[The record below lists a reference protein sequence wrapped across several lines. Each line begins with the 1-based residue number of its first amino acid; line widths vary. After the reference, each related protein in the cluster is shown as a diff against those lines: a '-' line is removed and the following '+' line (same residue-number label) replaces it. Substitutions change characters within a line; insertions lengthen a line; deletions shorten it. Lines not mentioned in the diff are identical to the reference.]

1 MTFPPGLRPPALA
14 AREAMLAAGVVTK
27 ADVDRWERELS
38 AVDAKAERPTGFMP
52 IFTAIGRAA
61 PGR

>member
-1 MTFPPGLRPPALA
+1 
-14 AREAMLAAGVVTK
+14 VTE